1 MQLERLCA
9 GDGVATLAL
18 VLLDRRL
25 EDRRTGAQ
33 RAGEGRFLGVDDRV
47 DIRRVPLQLGVEGR
61 HGLDRDRG
69 ELVHEVLATWL
80 VSATAAL
87 RAGQQAEVPDAAPHD
102 APQHV
107 AAAFVAGQHPVVDQH
122 DRAAHVIG
130 DHSQGHV
137 GPVVTAVALLGELRG
152 PVQDLPRGVDLVQVV
167 HALQDGR
174 HPLQAHPGVDVLGRQ
189 RALDVE
195 VVLGPELADAVLHE
209 DQVPDLQEAV
219 LVGRR
224 AAVAAVFRPAVVVD
238 LRARAA
244 GAGHAHAP
252 VVVGQA
258 AGLDPV
264 LGQADLV
271 PPDGRRLVVAV
282 QDRGPQ
288 LVLWEA
294 EAAVGLGPGQQL
306 PGVPDRAFLEVV
318 AERPVAEHLEES
330 GVPGGLA
337 DLFDVQGADA
347 LLHVR
352 HPPVRRRLL
361 AEQVRL
367 ERLHTRDDK
376 EHRGIIGNQGGRR
389 HDGVPLL
396 LEIGKEAAGDLCRLH
411 QWPSLGS

>member
-1 MQLERLCA
+1 MT
-9 GDGVATLAL
+9 VLAL

-25 EDRRTGAQ
+25 EDRRAGPQ
-33 RAGEGRFLGVDDRV
+33 RAGERGFLGVDDRV
-47 DIRRVPLQLGVEGR
+47 DVRRVAAQFGVQGR

-69 ELVHEVLATWL
+69 QLVHEALL
-80 VSATAAL
+80 VRAAAAAL
-87 RAGQQAEVPDAAPHD
+87 GAGQQAEVPDAAAHD
-102 APQHV
+102 AAQHV
-107 AAAFVAGQHPVVDQH
+107 AAALVGRQHPVLDQH

-130 DHSQGHV
+130 DHAQGHV
-137 GPVVTAVALLGELRG
+137 GLDLAAVALLGQLRG
-152 PVQDLPRGVDLVQVV
+152 PVEDLPRGVDLVQVV

-189 RALDVE
+189 RSLDVE

-209 DQVPDLQEAV
+209 DQVPDLEEAV
-219 LVGRR
+219 FVHRR
-224 AAVAAVFRPAVVVD
+224 AAVAAVVGPAVVVD

-244 GAGHAHAP
+244 RAGHAHAP

-258 AGLDPV
+258 AGLDP
-264 LGQADLV
+264 LFGQADLV
-271 PPDGRRLVVAV
+271 PPDRGRLVVAV

-288 LVLWEA
+288 LALREA

-318 AERPVAEHLEES
+318 TERPVAEHLEER

-337 DLFDVQGADA
+337 HLVDVERAQA

-352 HPPVRRRLL
+352 RPRPRRRLL

-367 ERLHTRDDK
+367 ERLHARDD
-376 EHRGIIGNQGGRR
+376 EQHRGIIGDQGGRR

-411 QWPSLGS
+411 QWPSLGRGSCLV